1 MIIQGWMGAA
11 RCDDAGTFF
20 NATVPWNF
28 SLASIEAN
36 PDLLADAQRHYALL
50 EIGLVTKQLV

>member
-1 MIIQGWMGAA
+1 MDAG
-11 RCDDAGTFF
+11 RCDDTGTFF

-28 SLASIEAN
+28 SPASIKAN
-36 PDLLADAQRHYALL
+36 PDLLADAKRRYALL